1 MERPGY
7 ILRFVDVV
15 LILLFGFISISSI
28 ESTDI
33 ELPESTETK
42 ILAPDREEVI
52 FVGVQQ
58 DGSFLVEDETRTI
71 PGLRGLQA
79 YLLQKRDSYEKGVP
93 IKVRIRCSK
102 TAPMQYL
109 MRAASLCDE
118 LGLRKSI
125 EVKIDQGD

>member
-52 FVGVQQ
+52 FVGVRQ

-79 YLLQKRDSYEKGVP
+79 YLLQKRDSYEEGVP